1 MITKVKLLP
10 RSDNHRSFWSFSWY
24 KSISCSTVPHLPQL
38 VSCFSSCLTM
48 CHFSNHQ
55 SLYHVNI
62 TMHHLCILMYHCVS
76 SCIIVYHHVTS
87 CIIVYHPLQF
97 YELSSLVTVSHCI
110 TTYVLHCC
118 PLVSALQVFPD
129 IFLFLCGRGTYWSIH
144 VFVCDA
150 CTRHF

>member
-1 MITKVKLLP
+1 MYRLVIKVNICTHHVFVCIKLQTSTNWWSLITKVKLLP
-10 RSDNHRSFWSFSWY
+10 RSDNSWY
-24 KSISCSTVPHLPQL
+24 ESISCSTVPHLSQF
-38 VSCFSSCLTM
+38 VSCFSLCLTM

-62 TMHHLCILMYHCVS
+62 TMHHCVS

-87 CIIVYHPLQF
+87 CIIVYHPLEF

-118 PLVSALQVFPD
+118 PLVSAL
-129 IFLFLCGRGTYWSIH
+129 
-144 VFVCDA
+144 
-150 CTRHF
+150 